1 VKVEEERPITQPNTL
16 ERQQA
21 LAEVHS
27 HGGRFHV
34 TGGMH
39 VTANDFY
46 ISHEIGKNRAACAAL
61 EKEKELRQQLQLTE
75 EKANAIL
82 AQGKSVD
89 SLTVTELDTLL
100 AWHRAAKIKG
110 VKWVDKV
117 KQWRQ
122 IMSSGKRPPD
132 YDWWTAEDEERLT
145 ALQGA
150 KVDIGDTQY
159 GGELAL
165 RERELMAAADR
176 MSREKR
182 AALRQK
188 LDEMDAEEAL
198 NALMSVNGE
207 EPAHATTASE
217 AV

>member
-1 VKVEEERPITQPNTL
+1 
-16 ERQQA
+16 
-21 LAEVHS
+21 
-27 HGGRFHV
+27 
-34 TGGMH
+34 
-39 VTANDFY
+39 
-46 ISHEIGKNRAACAAL
+46 L
-61 EKEKELRQQLQLTE
+61 EKEKKLRQQLQLTK

-110 VKWVDKV
+110 AKRVNKV
-117 KQWRQ
+117 EQWRQ

-132 YDWWTAEDEERLT
+132 YDRWTAEDEERLT

-159 GGELAL
+159 GWELAL
-165 RERELMAAADR
+165 RERELMAAADT
-176 MSREKR
+176 MNREKR